1 MKTTSV
7 KQKADHKNEEK
18 FKRRIS
24 GGQAVFCYIVMLLCI
39 FVALFPILWVV
50 LSSFKTNKEIL
61 SGQVWPSGF
70 NLSGYIQAFDTAP
83 IIKFFF
89 NSVLVA
95 GTSTI
100 INVFAV
106 AMAAYIF
113 ARVAFRNRQILY
125 MILMS
130 SMVIPTTAL
139 ILPVYQT
146 INTLHLTDSK
156 SGLILVYAALGL
168 PMSLIILRGFFLDLP
183 KSIEEAAYV
192 DGAGFMRTFI
202 TIILPIAKPGL
213 ISAGIIQ
220 FLEMWNEFT
229 YALVLTSSE
238 GTRTLP
244 LALSYFTSQFSFNYT
259 AMFAAITIAVIPSVL
274 IFALFQEKI
283 VSSMVSGAVKG

>member
-1 MKTTSV
+1 MKMIRRT
-7 KQKADHKNEEK
+7 KIAHREADEK
-18 FKRRIS
+18 FKRHL
-24 GGQAVFCYIVMLLCI
+24 GKGQKIFGYSIMALCTFIALSPIV
-39 FVALFPILWVV
+39 WVI

-61 SGQVWPSGF
+61 SGQIWPSSF
-70 NLSGYIQAFDTAP
+70 LLKGYEQAFQTAP

-95 GTSTI
+95 GASTI
-100 INVFAV
+100 INVFIV

-113 ARVAFRNRQILY
+113 ARVSFKHKQTLF

-139 ILPVYQT
+139 ILPVFQT
-146 INTLHLTDSK
+146 INLLHLSDSK
-156 SGLILVYAALGL
+156 IGLILVYSALGL
-168 PMSLIILRGFFLDLP
+168 PMSLIILKGFFLDLP

-202 TIILPIAKPGL
+202 TIILPIGKPGL
-213 ISAGIIQ
+213 VCAGVIQ

-238 GTRTLP
+238 SSRTLP

-259 AMFAAITIAVIPSVL
+259 AMFAAITISVIPSII
-274 IFALFQEKI
+274 IFALFQKKI
-283 VSSMVSGAVKG
+283 VSSMVTGAVKG